1 MRRRDAL
8 LVLLS
13 GAGLTACAPFSTR
26 ELRDEARNWRT
37 PAPVPTETFPAL
49 PAWPTW
55 TDADGGY
62 RFYPGDEI
70 EFLSVGAPELNRTLV
85 VAPDGRI
92 HPPLVRPVMVADR
105 TVVDVVRELEGLY
118 ITQLRNPAISLN
130 PRTFA
135 SQKIFVGGEVGR
147 AGMIDLN
154 GELDPLQAII
164 AAGGFLTSARREEV
178 IVLRRGAGG
187 QPFLRVFDLKTV
199 FATPDGFAGLPRL
212 RRFDVVWVPRSR
224 ISETGLFTQQFVR
237 DALPITI
244 GFNYQLGNQRF

>member
-8 LVLLS
+8 LFLAT
-13 GAGLTACAPFSTR
+13 GAGLAGCAPFSTR
-26 ELRDEARNWRT
+26 ELRQEARTWRT
-37 PAPVPTETFPAL
+37 PAPVPTGSFPAI
-49 PAWPTW
+49 PPWPTW
-55 TDADGGY
+55 TDQDGGY
-62 RFYPGDEI
+62 RFYPGDEV
-70 EFLSVGAPELNRTLV
+70 EFISVGAPELTRNLT

-92 HPPLVRPVMVADR
+92 HPPLVRPVMAADR
-105 TVVDVVRELEGLY
+105 TVPEVTAELQQLY
-118 ITQLRNPAISLN
+118 AGQLRNPTVTVN

-147 AGMIDLN
+147 PGQIDLI
-154 GELDPLQAII
+154 GEFDPLQAVI

-178 IVLRRGAGG
+178 VVLRRGAGG